1 MPIRIGARGGGN
13 NLYFVDTLPLPAV
26 AIDDAV
32 YVLPAGTF
40 WKIFQQPVA
49 AVPAVPSS
57 IARTA
62 IMDSPNGI
70 WLGALMAAPAL
81 PATRSFYFG
90 SPVTDR
96 EFYDSTGPTDPWT
109 VTDIMTV
116 RAEPNAIWLGDD
128 VDTDDEAREYFRING
143 FNSSD
148 TYYYYESTSETV
160 DQVTAYTPMVP
171 EVPAHTTPVF
181 AEIAEPSFGP
191 GPPQNTFTGTDRAA
205 AQAARDTYATANAS
219 WLAAYDANFTRFIL
233 LSFAGTTAIENRY
246 NMTWHDVTGVVQGPP
261 GRDGVDANAGASI
274 AARLAAEAA
283 QAAAE
288 TAQAAAETART
299 GAETAETNA
308 ETAETNAGTS
318 ATAAQTSAASAQTA
332 STAAGVS
339 ETAAQTSATDADA
352 DRVAAEAA
360 RDAAQAA
367 LAGIPTDA
375 TTLAAVLAA
384 IMEGSNVTID
394 RSVDGQITVSASG
407 AGTGVDLATVLAAIM
422 GGTNVNIDRTTDGQ
436 ITISATG
443 AGGTGITLATALAA
457 IMEGT
462 GITIDRTTTGEI
474 TLSADGLNTAAVNT
488 LIGAAG
494 HLVAASNLSDVADAA
509 TALGNLGGRTQSEI
523 DTQADARIAA
533 LVNAFARDNAS
544 LIPVAQ
550 IPAAIARV
558 ADLVNGINQISYSG
572 LGTGPHLTLIRD
584 LGQSEE
590 LPLPDWL
597 VPFNAALTGDP
608 TSVTPPVGDNDRALL
623 RRPS

>member
-1 MPIRIGARGGGN
+1 MRRPRRP
-13 NLYFVDTLPLPAV
+13 TPEHRLPRHKRRLLQRKRQAPRQVFRRLPRR
-26 AIDDAV
+26 
-32 YVLPAGTF
+32 LP
-40 WKIFQQPVA
+40 QP
-49 AVPAVPSS
+49 
-57 IARTA
+57 
-62 IMDSPNGI
+62 
-70 WLGALMAAPAL
+70 
-81 PATRSFYFG
+81 
-90 SPVTDR
+90 
-96 EFYDSTGPTDPWT
+96 
-109 VTDIMTV
+109 
-116 RAEPNAIWLGDD
+116 
-128 VDTDDEAREYFRING
+128 
-143 FNSSD
+143 
-148 TYYYYESTSETV
+148 
-160 DQVTAYTPMVP
+160 TP
-171 EVPAHTTPVF
+171 
-181 AEIAEPSFGP
+181 
-191 GPPQNTFTGTDRAA
+191 
-205 AQAARDTYATANAS
+205 
-219 WLAAYDANFTRFIL
+219 
-233 LSFAGTTAIENRY
+233 
-246 NMTWHDVTGVVQGPP
+246 
-261 GRDGVDANAGASI
+261 
-274 AARLAAEAA
+274 
-283 QAAAE
+283 
-288 TAQAAAETART
+288 
-299 GAETAETNA
+299 
-308 ETAETNAGTS
+308 
-318 ATAAQTSAASAQTA
+318 
-332 STAAGVS
+332 
-339 ETAAQTSATDADA
+339 DA

-407 AGTGVDLATVLAAIM
+407 AGTGVNLATVLAAIM

-462 GITIDRTTTGEI
+462 GIAIDRTTTGEI

-544 LIPVAQ
+544 LIPAAQ

-608 TSVTPPVGDNDRALL
+608 TTPTPADGDNDTSIANTEWVNRTIAAGGGTPTPVTDDLYFGTSADAIPTSAELTIPGVNGAGVIPMYAGSRHHLIARLASEDDITSVIYSDDPTRDNEVAAFAKYADTVIPSGETEAFSVWVSHQLL
-623 RRPS
+623 TNPADVTVTVG